1 MSPSKKQRV
10 ECALIAQHKFNMAAL
25 CAELERTVGMASYLK
40 YYPFDQYDPDEDF
53 FTCDETGRVNK
64 GALVLYNYLSDHGAS
79 LNYLP
84 PPPAGTYGTPDE
96 MEAQHTEDREER
108 RWAAEERAF
117 YEK

>member
-1 MSPSKKQRV
+1 MSPTKKQRV
-10 ECALIAQHKFNMAAL
+10 ECALIAHHQNKMAAL
-25 CAELERTVGMASYLK
+25 RAELARAVGMAVYRK
-40 YYPFDQYDPDEDF
+40 HWPFDVCDPDEDF
-53 FTCDETGRVNK
+53 LSDEHGRVNK
-64 GALVLYNYLSDHGAS
+64 GALVLYRYHEFESDC
-79 LNYLP
+79 LP